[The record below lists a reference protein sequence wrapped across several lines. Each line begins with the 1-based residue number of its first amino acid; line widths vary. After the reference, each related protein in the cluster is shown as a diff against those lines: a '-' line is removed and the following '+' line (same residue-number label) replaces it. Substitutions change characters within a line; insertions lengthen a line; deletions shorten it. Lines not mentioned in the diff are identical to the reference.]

1 MKLQID
7 YIRLKIA
14 LSIVSQEILFETGFE
29 LGGQT
34 REHSLLVKSLGVS
47 HIVVAVNKMDMC
59 DWSQD
64 RFNTICK
71 KLGNFLVKQVGFKE
85 PV

>member
-1 MKLQID
+1 
-7 YIRLKIA
+7 
-14 LSIVSQEILFETGFE
+14 
-29 LGGQT
+29 
-34 REHSLLVKSLGVS
+34 
-47 HIVVAVNKMDMC
+47 MDMC

-85 PV
+85 PDIIFVPCSGLIGENLVKLENLGTGSQ